1 MIFQATVNV
10 SHVNHLG
17 SNDMFPPNLY
27 MPILM
32 KRKPNFQTIQ
42 NMILKVAKFMT
53 VGTMIKIGVLFSELN
68 YMLWLSN
75 IIMNM
80 NTQMLQK
87 PFLNS
92 LKNTYEQLCC
102 SRIVSTKQLI

>member
-1 MIFQATVNV
+1 
-10 SHVNHLG
+10 
-17 SNDMFPPNLY
+17 
-27 MPILM
+27 
-32 KRKPNFQTIQ
+32 
-42 NMILKVAKFMT
+42 MT
-53 VGTMIKIGVLFSELN
+53 VGTMIKIGVLFCELN

-92 LKNTYEQLCC
+92 LKNTYEQLC
-102 SRIVSTKQLI
+102 VLAL